1 MITQYEVRQELHS
14 VSPLVGENRLIKGPF
29 TTKEDALSEVKKLP
43 LQHLFVVEKTYASE
57 KDLNNHFWISIR
69 FICN

>member
-1 MITQYEVRQELHS
+1 MITQYEIRQELHS
-14 VSPLVGENRLIKGPF
+14 VSPLIGENRLIKGPF
-29 TTKEDALSEVKKLP
+29 ATKEDALLEVDKLP
-43 LQHLFVVEKTYASE
+43 LQHLFVVEKIYASE